1 MFGFLVAPYF
11 FVSTPRKWWHI
22 QYWNSGWLE
31 KSFETI
37 KVSFSSNVYMRREE
51 LPNNKESKMPK
62 FNVTYWERLSVS
74 REIEAESDAEA
85 RRKMQEMVIKGE
97 IDLSFAELD
106 DSGIEAEKE

>member
-1 MFGFLVAPYF
+1 
-11 FVSTPRKWWHI
+11 
-22 QYWNSGWLE
+22 
-31 KSFETI
+31 
-37 KVSFSSNVYMRREE
+37 
-51 LPNNKESKMPK
+51 MPK